1 MKKLIILFVML
12 FATAAFSADV
22 PMKWNVTPDATGYK
36 IYMSTSITMVDGKL
50 VVVWDAGKDV
60 GNVTSYLYKD
70 VPEDKMI
77 LFKGS
82 AYNANGEEI
91 KHWAGVWYDHT
102 KKPPEPMTGL
112 GIQ

>member
-1 MKKLIILFVML
+1 MKKLIILFVIL

-22 PMKWNVTPDATGYK
+22 PLKWEVTPDATGYK
-36 IYMSTSITMVDGKL
+36 IYMSTDGQT
-50 VVVWDAGKDV
+50 WDAGKDV

-102 KKPPEPMTGL
+102 KKPPEAMTGL